1 MADSRL
7 EFLFRLRHILRH
19 TIPHGIGFRFQ
30 EMYLWRSHYQH
41 IEFIVFP
48 EKASLGN
55 LRETF
60 VGGVHFVLCLSAV
73 ILRQLVCYREVRTQ
87 VTVFVH
93 LSGFAVGD
101 AHGIVVQQD
110 AGVVFA
116 FDVDAA

>member
-7 EFLFRLRHILRH
+7 EFLFRFRHILRH

-30 EMYLWRSHYQH
+30 EMYFGRSHYQH

-110 AGVVFA
+110 T
-116 FDVDAA
+116 